1 LASNK
6 IKGIELDK
14 NDELN
19 EVVGKLIE
27 VTAKDQ
33 RFSWG
38 SFLLDSIHK
47 CADEETLT
55 KMIADIREYTNLRI
69 TEPDKFM

>member
-6 IKGIELDK
+6 IIGMELDK
-14 NDELN
+14 NEELN

-27 VTAKDQ
+27 VTAKVEG
-33 RFSWG
+33 FSWG

-47 CADEETLT
+47 CADEVTLT
-55 KMIADIREYTNLRI
+55 KMIADIREYIKLRNS
-69 TEPDKFM
+69 